1 MRKNFRLLRLRSLQA
16 DCILS
21 NAHTRALTNMQTQTQ
36 NDRLLHVAEAAKL
49 ASVSQRTIFN
59 WLESKAISC
68 IKMGRVIRFDRAT
81 FMSELRAFSTPIAG
95 RR

>member
-1 MRKNFRLLRLRSLQA
+1 MRDADNPAYLLMNQNNQA
-16 DCILS
+16 DC
-21 NAHTRALTNMQTQTQ
+21 
-36 NDRLLHVAEAAKL
+36 LLHVSEAAKL

-68 IKMGRVIRFDRAT
+68 IRMGRVIRFDRVT
-81 FMSELRAFSTPIAG
+81 FMGELKAFSTPIAG

>member
-1 MRKNFRLLRLRSLQA
+1 MP
-16 DCILS
+16 
-21 NAHTRALTNMQTQTQ
+21 NAHNPAYLLMNQTNQT
-36 NDRLLHVAEAAKL
+36 DCLLHVSEAAKI

>member
-1 MRKNFRLLRLRSLQA
+1 MPNAHNPAYLLMNQTNQA
-16 DCILS
+16 DC
-21 NAHTRALTNMQTQTQ
+21 
-36 NDRLLHVAEAAKL
+36 LLHVSEAAKL

>member
-1 MRKNFRLLRLRSLQA
+1 MCLFCALCLRSLQTA
-16 DCILS
+16 CTLS
-21 NAHTRALTNMQTQTQ
+21 NADNPALLIMITNTQ

-59 WLESKAISC
+59 WLESKAVSC
-68 IKMGRVIRFDRAT
+68 IKMGRVIRFDRQT
-81 FMSELRAFSTPIAG
+81 FMGELKAFSTPVAG

>member
-1 MRKNFRLLRLRSLQA
+1 MPNADNPALLKM
-16 DCILS
+16 
-21 NAHTRALTNMQTQTQ
+21 HTQTQ
-36 NDRLLHVAEAAKL
+36 PDCLLHVAEAAKL

-68 IKMGRVIRFDRAT
+68 IKMGRVIRFDRQT
-81 FMSELRAFSTPIAG
+81 FLSELKAFSTPVAG

>member
-1 MRKNFRLLRLRSLQA
+1 MPNADNPAHLLMNQTNQT
-16 DCILS
+16 DC
-21 NAHTRALTNMQTQTQ
+21 
-36 NDRLLHVAEAAKL
+36 LLHVAEAAKL

>member
-1 MRKNFRLLRLRSLQA
+1 MP
-16 DCILS
+16 
-21 NAHTRALTNMQTQTQ
+21 NAHNPAYLLMNQTNQT
-36 NDRLLHVAEAAKL
+36 DCLLHVSEAAKI

-68 IKMGRVIRFDRAT
+68 IRMGRVIRFDRAT
-81 FMSELRAFSTPIAG
+81 FMAELRAFSTPIAG

>member
-1 MRKNFRLLRLRSLQA
+1 MPNAPNPAYLLMNQNNQT
-16 DCILS
+16 DC
-21 NAHTRALTNMQTQTQ
+21 
-36 NDRLLHVAEAAKL
+36 LLHVSEAAKI

-68 IKMGRVIRFDRAT
+68 IRMGRVIRFDRQT
-81 FMSELRAFSTPIAG
+81 FMGELKAFSTPIAG